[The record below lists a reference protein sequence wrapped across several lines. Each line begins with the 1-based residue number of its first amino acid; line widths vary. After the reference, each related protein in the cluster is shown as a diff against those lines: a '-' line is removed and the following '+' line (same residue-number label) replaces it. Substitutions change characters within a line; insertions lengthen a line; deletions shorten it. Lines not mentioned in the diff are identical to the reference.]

1 MEINNT
7 ANQKNRQLT
16 ELLTNSVLSRIER
29 MRINSICR
37 FTNHQRGEHL
47 SGRAG
52 TSMEFSDYRDYSPG
66 DDLRFIDW
74 NIYARLNRPYLKLF
88 KVEEEMHLVIIIDTS
103 DSMMFEKKLEL
114 AKSIAAAY
122 GVMGLYGNE
131 RVSIY
136 TTGESESTVPLHFPA
151 SAGRGSMRK
160 LFHFIENIK
169 GGGTNPIDKGVDDV
183 LKYHR
188 GKGVVLILSDF
199 LTFGNIKRAM
209 NALFSASLETCA
221 IQILAPSELDP
232 ELNDDSSFIDS
243 ETGQKLDV
251 TSGGD
256 LLSIYH
262 EHKNNFINELAET
275 IRQRSGRFMTI
286 SSADTVSDIIFEN
299 LLRHGWVK

>member
-1 MEINNT
+1 MKPDDI

-16 ELLTNSVLSRIER
+16 ELLPNSVLSRIER

-47 SGRAG
+47 SGRGG

-88 KVEEEMHLVIIIDTS
+88 KVEEEMHLVIIIDS
-103 DSMMFEKKLEL
+103 SNSMLFENKLEL
-114 AKSIAAAY
+114 AKSLAAAY

-136 TTGESESTVPLHFPA
+136 ATGDNSASIPLHFPA
-151 SAGRGSMRK
+151 SAGRGNMRK
-160 LFHFIENIK
+160 LFRFIENIQE
-169 GGGTNPIDKGVDDV
+169 GGANSIDKGIDDV

-188 GKGVVLILSDF
+188 GKGIAVILSDF
-199 LTFGNIKRAM
+199 LTFGNLKRST
-209 NALFSASLETCA
+209 NALFSSGLETCA

-232 ELNDDSSFIDS
+232 EVNDDSSFIDS
-243 ETGQKLDV
+243 ETGLKLDI

-256 LLSIYH
+256 LMSIYH
-262 EHKNNFINELAET
+262 EHKNSFINELSET
-275 IRQRSGRFMTI
+275 IRQRSGRFMTV
-286 SSADTVSDIIFEN
+286 SSSDAVSNVIFEN